1 MEVDIFQERKEFIQ
15 EVIDRYVGLKG
26 VERIKYISKI
36 KEINKKYPLKQQII
50 NHDNR
55 N

>member
-1 MEVDIFQERKEFIQ
+1 MEVDILQERKEFIQ
-15 EVIDRYVGLKG
+15 EVIDRYTTLKG
-26 VERIKYISKI
+26 VEKIKYISKI